1 MAELPAQ
8 LLSDPARLV
17 CTWTAPVTEGQG
29 SAGQLTI
36 QAFADPSKL
45 ALPMLLNPDQQRYA
59 LEQFANILAGEK
71 LDRARGAFALVLGM
85 LETVAD
91 KIIDAETGAIAVG
104 PDGEPFVPQ
113 SWVDAFQTLTRNRPA
128 VSQATVG

>member
-17 CTWTAPVTEGQG
+17 CTWTAPVTDG

-91 KIIDAETGAIAVG
+91 KIIGEDGEIAVG

-128 VSQATVG
+128 APQATVG